1 MMVAGAEIRHDLL
14 AEWGRLQK
22 GRYCVERGG
31 HTYAAPLVSPRISLR
46 IHHQEKER
54 ITRFAY
60 VGGGISDYLFPRP
73 VAVLLYRA
81 LS

>member
-1 MMVAGAEIRHDLL
+1 MVDGAAVFAPAFQEGGDYVATFALSAIAGGQLPVTR
-14 AEWGRLQK
+14 
-22 GRYCVERGG
+22 
-31 HTYAAPLVSPRISLR
+31 
-46 IHHQEKER
+46 HQEKER

-60 VGGGISDYLFPRP
+60 VGGGISDYLSPRP

>member
-1 MMVAGAEIRHDLL
+1 MCCR
-14 AEWGRLQK
+14 
-22 GRYCVERGG
+22 
-31 HTYAAPLVSPRISLR
+31 
-46 IHHQEKER
+46 HQEKER

-60 VGGGISDYLFPRP
+60 VGGGISDYLIPRP